1 MRMIRIQIPMKYL
14 DIHCISPLFLRI
26 NSAKSEIAVL
36 ADNDDIDSHPVIV
49 VVINLNGTTYAQPF
63 TLAVNEIKNAPRSS
77 NEHTKIDY

>member
-1 MRMIRIQIPMKYL
+1 MIRIQIPMKYL
-14 DIHCISPLFLRI
+14 DNHRISPLFLRI
-26 NSAKSEIAVL
+26 NSATSEIVFL
-36 ADNDDIDSHPVIV
+36 ADNDNIDSHPVIV